1 MQKMSILPY
10 QKVMM
15 EAIKDMVFIVS
26 HSGDST
32 FKYEFFNQAV
42 FEKTHMR
49 QNDWGKTFQE
59 LHEPQL
65 ARLLEQQ
72 YSQAFQKREAVVFED
87 SFISPLGKPNYSKT
101 TLTPLF
107 DETGEC
113 IYVIGLVEDITNIR
127 MARLE
132 NEEAWER
139 LQESSSR
146 YRSLYENNS
155 DAIFSLDLEGRIL
168 DGNSAVEKV
177 TGYPLNDLVGSKFN
191 AYIDQEEDG
200 LFDAHF
206 QLAMAGDSK
215 DFRTKFTGKSG
226 KSIGILIHFAPI
238 EVKNK
243 VVGFYATMKDMRNS
257 DKLFSQYA
265 ESERRF
271 RIIAEN
277 AQDAIV
283 LMDHDGETLYV
294 SPSSIRIT
302 GFEPAEHMEKSPFHN
317 VHPDDILQLRKSFS
331 RAIVKAQSYK
341 LEVRLKHKTNG
352 WIWTEVQGTP
362 IFDKDQNFVHMLTIT
377 RDITLQKE
385 NESQLHFYAYH
396 DSLTGLP
403 NRRFLTE
410 CLQEIINQGTESD
423 DKVTVI
429 ILDIDYFKDI
439 NDKLGHEMG
448 DAVIAEFGKRL
459 QENITGQDVA
469 ARLGGDE
476 FVLLLPRIK
485 TEEQARNFARK
496 IQAAIEMPWLIDAVS
511 LAVTTSMGVALTSTA
526 GATVSSILKKADIAM
541 YESKKAGRSTY
552 SFHCL

>member
-1 MQKMSILPY
+1 MEKMTILPY
-10 QKVMM
+10 QRVMM
-15 EAIKDMVFIVS
+15 EAIKDMIFIVS
-26 HSGDST
+26 RSSDST
-32 FKYEFFNQAV
+32 FKYEFFNKAV
-42 FEKTHMR
+42 FEKTHMS
-49 QNDWGKTFQE
+49 QKDWGKTFQE

-65 ARLLEQQ
+65 VSFLEQQ
-72 YSQAFQKREAVVFED
+72 YSQAFHKRELVVFED
-87 SFISPLGKPNYSKT
+87 SFITSSGEPNYSKT
-101 TLTPLF
+101 SLTPLF
-107 DETGEC
+107 DEAGEC

-146 YRSLYENNS
+146 YRSLYENNP
-155 DAIFSLDLEGRIL
+155 DAIFSLDLAGRIL
-168 DGNSAVEKV
+168 NGNSAVEKM
-177 TGYPLNDLVGSKFN
+177 TGYSLNELIGSKFDG
-191 AYIDQEEDG
+191 YMDQKEDG
-200 LFDAHF
+200 LFAADF
-206 QLAMAGDSK
+206 KLAMAGDSK
-215 DFRTKFTGKSG
+215 DFRAKFIGESG
-226 KSIGILIHFAPI
+226 QTIGILIHFAPI

-243 VVGFYATMKDMRNS
+243 IVGFYATMKDMRNS

-294 SPSSIRIT
+294 SPSSKKIT
-302 GFEPAEHMEKSPFHN
+302 GFEPAEQMENSPFHN

-331 RAIVKAQSYK
+331 RAIVKAESYK

-362 IFDKDQNFVHMLTIT
+362 VFDKDQNFVHMLTIT

-403 NRRFLTE
+403 NRRFLKE
-410 CLQEIINQGTESD
+410 CLQEIINLGTESD

-439 NDKLGHEMG
+439 NDQFGHEMG

-459 QENITGQDVA
+459 QETITGQDVA

-485 TEEQARNFARK
+485 TEEQARNFAEK
-496 IQAAIEMPWLIDAVS
+496 IQAAIELPWQIEAVS

-541 YESKKAGRSTY
+541 YESKKAGRNTY